1 MLWLCSYAGTYCP
14 ISHMV
19 LYVEN
24 LIFILI
30 TRGICELQSPRRHQL
45 ISELTVFK
53 TVKDLGNYHFI
64 GEAIEAQKDK
74 VTCLRLL
81 SIK

>member
-1 MLWLCSYAGTYCP
+1 M
-14 ISHMV
+14 
-19 LYVEN
+19 
-24 LIFILI
+24 I
-30 TRGICELQSPRRHQL
+30 TRGICELQSPRRLQL

-53 TVKDLGNYHFI
+53 TAKDLGNYHFI